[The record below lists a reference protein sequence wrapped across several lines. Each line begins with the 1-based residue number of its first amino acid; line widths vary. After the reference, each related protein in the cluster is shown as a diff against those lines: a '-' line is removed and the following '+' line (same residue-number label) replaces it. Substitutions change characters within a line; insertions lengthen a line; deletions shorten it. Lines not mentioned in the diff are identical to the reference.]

1 MPKTKK
7 IQKMPKL
14 PRYGLTVVFG
24 PKIDTNYLSLLD
36 DYRQLLDDY
45 NRQLGNPCTG
55 DEELIL
61 AEKARLTEKQFRNC
75 MKKGRTRLLLILYER
90 SCNKA
95 RSQLRLTVQ

>member
-7 IQKMPKL
+7 TQKMPRL
-14 PRYGLTVVFG
+14 PPYGLTRVFG
-24 PKIDTNYLSLLD
+24 PQNPNYQSLLD
-36 DYRQLLDDY
+36 NYRQLLEDY
-45 NRQLGNPCTG
+45 NRQLGKPCTG
-55 DEELIL
+55 DEELIF
-61 AEKARLTEKQFRNC
+61 AEKSRLTEEEFRNC